1 MACEDEWLI
10 QALPASF
17 LVWGCTTKPDV
28 LVLGNDLVKLSAKRM
43 LGGRS
48 LISLLL
54 LIAPSR

>member
-28 LVLGNDLVKLSAKRM
+28 LGNDLVKLSAKRM

-54 LIAPSR
+54 LIAASC